1 MMNRR
6 RFISIAATIAAGT
19 AFARQESLLRWHGVA
34 MGADVSIDLG
44 RASGR
49 DGNAALAAA
58 VDTIRRMEGLF
69 SIYDPQSALS
79 RLNYHGR
86 IIPEPEFLRLIQL
99 VNVAHALTG
108 GLFDPTVQSLV
119 MARLQG
125 KTPTAAERTRVGWNF
140 VEFDA
145 GEIRFCTPGM
155 AMTLNGIAQ
164 GFATD
169 RVTEVL
175 ASHGFT
181 QTLVNIGEYRVG
193 DRATTIGIGGAAG
206 NIMSIEDLRQAAI
219 ATSVPGSFMLNDRSS
234 HIMNPKNPDASP
246 IWASASV
253 VASTATMADAF
264 STALVLANGTTLA
277 ESLVR
282 GSAKAIILENA
293 AGEIS
298 RI

>member
-58 VDTIRRMEGLF
+58 VDTIRRMEELF

-145 GEIRFCTPGM
+145 NEIRYRTPGM

-193 DRATTIGIGGAAG
+193 DRAATIGIGGAAG

>member
-1 MMNRR
+1 
-6 RFISIAATIAAGT
+6 
-19 AFARQESLLRWHGVA
+19 
-34 MGADVSIDLG
+34 
-44 RASGR
+44 
-49 DGNAALAAA
+49 
-58 VDTIRRMEGLF
+58 
-69 SIYDPQSALS
+69 
-79 RLNYHGR
+79 
-86 IIPEPEFLRLIQL
+86 
-99 VNVAHALTG
+99 
-108 GLFDPTVQSLV
+108 
-119 MARLQG
+119 
-125 KTPTAAERTRVGWNF
+125 
-140 VEFDA
+140 
-145 GEIRFCTPGM
+145 
-155 AMTLNGIAQ
+155 MTLNGIAQ

-219 ATSVPGSFMLNDRSS
+219 ATSVPGSFMLNNRSS

-246 IWASASV
+246 LWASASV